1 MSREKLE
8 SRFWYEPNV
17 LFNPWR
23 RSFDRI
29 RSVFSVP
36 PFGIFFAKVNH
47 FGKFDDYVDVN
58 KFLDWNTKRAALD
71 ASPFVVALTSHIGS
85 QRLFICSG
93 TIVNSYGANGEFFGT
108 ILTSATLLRCP
119 TTEDSVADDIKVD
132 VYLFDRSVCEGEILG
147 YDFHHNV
154 AAIRIKSAVQLQ
166 TAVIRNLDDCMECHA
181 RFDDTSFHL
190 ARHRETPTSQGLI
203 KLCPGMAVIALG
215 RYYDDRY
222 HIMAAPGKLIME
234 DSGLDCRELGM
245 VSSEITKRDK
255 NTLLHSN
262 GIGGPLINYSGCV
275 IGLNFYSLGRT
286 PFLPINIALKCLE
299 HLLKYREVPR
309 PWLGLELSDLDTL
322 DLGESEKIINI
333 SPATLSG
340 VLVRKV
346 ELSSPAS
353 DAGICT
359 DDIIVQIDGKHVG
372 SSSEFTSVLLNKAKE
387 PTEVIV
393 KRSGSIAPL
402 TLTVLPQST
411 KKLNRWPLPEECSV
425 DLPCHEA

>member
-29 RSVFSVP
+29 RS
-36 PFGIFFAKVNH
+36 GIFFAKVNH

-58 KFLDWNTKRAALD
+58 KYLDWNTKRAALD

-245 VSSEITKRDK
+245 VSSEITK
-255 NTLLHSN
+255 N

-275 IGLNFYSLGRT
+275 IGLNFYSL
-286 PFLPINIALKCLE
+286 E
-299 HLLKYREVPR
+299 EVPR

-372 SSSEFTSVLLNKAKE
+372 SSSEFTSVLLDKAKE

-411 KKLNRWPLPEECSV
+411 KKLNR
-425 DLPCHEA
+425 

>member
-29 RSVFSVP
+29 RS
-36 PFGIFFAKVNH
+36 GIFFAKVNH

-58 KFLDWNTKRAALD
+58 KYLDWNTKRAALD
-71 ASPFVVALTSHIGS
+71 ASPFVVALTSHIGC

-93 TIVNSYGANGEFFGT
+93 TIVNSYGANGEFFGI

-119 TTEDSVADDIKVD
+119 TTEDSLADDIKEYVD

-222 HIMAAPGKLIME
+222 HIMAAPDKLIME

-245 VSSEITKRDK
+245 ASSEITKILYWFK
-255 NTLLHSN
+255 FSSTMHASEQHNLKQFHEALEN

-340 VLVRKV
+340 VLVKKILEGV

-353 DAGICT
+353 DTGICT

-372 SSSEFTSVLLNKAKE
+372 SSSECHGKA
-387 PTEVIV
+387 
-393 KRSGSIAPL
+393 
-402 TLTVLPQST
+402 
-411 KKLNRWPLPEECSV
+411 
-425 DLPCHEA
+425 EARD

>member
-29 RSVFSVP
+29 RS
-36 PFGIFFAKVNH
+36 GIFFAKVNH

-58 KFLDWNTKRAALD
+58 KYLDWNTKRAALD
-71 ASPFVVALTSHIGS
+71 ASPFVVALTSHIGC

-132 VYLFDRSVCEGEILG
+132 VYLFDRSVFEGEILG
-147 YDFHHNV
+147 YDFHYNV
-154 AAIRIKSAVQLQ
+154 AAIRIKSNVQLQ
-166 TAVIRNLDDCMECHA
+166 TAVIRNLDNSMECHA
-181 RFDDTSFHL
+181 RFGDMSFHL

-203 KLCPGMAVIALG
+203 KPCPGMAVIALG
-215 RYYDDRY
+215 RYYDDRH

-245 VSSEITKRDK
+245 ACCEITK
-255 NTLLHSN
+255 N
-262 GIGGPLINYSGCV
+262 GIGGPLIDYSGCV

-322 DLGESEKIINI
+322 ELGESEKIIHI

-346 ELSSPAS
+346 ELRSPAY
-353 DAGICT
+353 DAGVCT

-372 SSSEFTSVLLNKAKE
+372 SSSEFTSVLLDKAKE

-393 KRSGSIAPL
+393 KRAGSIAPL

-411 KKLNRWPLPEECSV
+411 KELNRWPLPEECRV
-425 DLPCHEA
+425 DLPCHEIC

>member
-1 MSREKLE
+1 MRRDKLK
-8 SRFWYEPNV
+8 SRFWSKPKV

-29 RSVFSVP
+29 RS
-36 PFGIFFAKVNH
+36 GINFEKVNH
-47 FGKFDDYVDVN
+47 FGKFDDYVEDN
-58 KFLDWNTKRAALD
+58 MYLDWNTKRAALD
-71 ASPFVVALTSHIGS
+71 ASPYVVALTSYIGP

-93 TIVNSYGANGEFFGT
+93 TILNSYGANGEFFAT

-147 YDFHHNV
+147 YDLHHNV
-154 AAIRIKSAVQLQ
+154 AAIRIKSDVQLQ
-166 TAVIRNLDDCMECHA
+166 TAVIGNLDEYMERHA
-181 RFDDTSFHL
+181 RFGDMSFHL
-190 ARHRETPTSQGLI
+190 TRHRDAPTNQGLI

-215 RYYDDRY
+215 RYNDDRY
-222 HIMAAPGKLIME
+222 HIMAAPGKLITE
-234 DSGLDCRELGM
+234 DSGLDCGELVM
-245 VSSEITKRDK
+245 ACSEITK
-255 NTLLHSN
+255 N

-275 IGLNFYSLGRT
+275 IGLNFYSLART

-309 PWLGLELSDLDTL
+309 PWLGLELSDLDTIE
-322 DLGESEKIINI
+322 LGELEKLIHI

-346 ELSSPAS
+346 KLRSPAC

-359 DDIIVQIDGKHVG
+359 DDIIIQIDGKHVG
-372 SSSEFTSVLLNKAKE
+372 SSLEFTSVLLDKAKE
-387 PTEVIV
+387 QMKVIV
-393 KRSGSIAPL
+393 KRAGSISPL
-402 TLTVLPQST
+402 TLTVLPQSAE
-411 KKLNRWPLPEECSV
+411 KLNRWPLPEECDNV
-425 DLPCHEA
+425 PC